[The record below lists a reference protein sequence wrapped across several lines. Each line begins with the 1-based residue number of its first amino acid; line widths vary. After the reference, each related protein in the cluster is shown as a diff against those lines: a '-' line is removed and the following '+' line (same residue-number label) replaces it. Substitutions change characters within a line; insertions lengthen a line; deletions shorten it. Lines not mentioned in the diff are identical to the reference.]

1 MSDFCWVFLELC
13 FFLFFF
19 FTEKIECN
27 SVEIGEKVGV
37 FSLSLHSL
45 FSFLFSL
52 ILCVCVWKEDGS
64 YWGDDRTRWYIHGFF
79 LLLFF
84 VKKYLIFMLNLY
96 WVLYEINSSWILWL
110 WDGVFF
116 FFFFCKQFDFE
127 VWNEF
132 SLTVLPSHYKVLF
145 FLSLNSSSFFF
156 FFWVLVS
163 ENFFFFY
170 VNPEDIYNLGGCER
184 RSRPIKGRKQRSSS
198 SNGRWLQ
205 EEVWLIFVQFS

>member
-1 MSDFCWVFLELC
+1 MRRTQKGVCVKKFLFACINVWWWWWLVRESKLCMSGFLGDEWFLLSISGTL

-84 VKKYLIFMLNLY
+84 VKKDLIFMLNLY

-116 FFFFCKQFDFE
+116 FFFFLQAIRLWSLKWILINSSTFTLQGAF
-127 VWNEF
+127 F
-132 SLTVLPSHYKVLF
+132 SLFEFFFLFFF
-145 FLSLNSSSFFF
+145 FLSFGVWELFFF
-156 FFWVLVS
+156 L
-163 ENFFFFY
+163 
-170 VNPEDIYNLGGCER
+170 CQ
-184 RSRPIKGRKQRSSS
+184 SRGYI
-198 SNGRWLQ
+198 
-205 EEVWLIFVQFS
+205 